1 MRDDSIGIGDMIRVS
16 FGQGEPTYLGIV
28 VDITDEGESI
38 VTGNYVRGE
47 YEDYYDYEVL
57 FFGETDTMCVYSTE
71 IVEIVS
77 KVTL

>member
-16 FGQGEPTYLGIV
+16 LNLNEPTYLGIV
-28 VDITDEGESI
+28 VDITDEGES
-38 VTGNYVRGE
+38 VGDGNYFRGE
-47 YEDYYDYEVL
+47 YEDYFDYEVL
-57 FFGETDTMCVYSTE
+57 FFGETDTMCIYATE

>member
-1 MRDDSIGIGDMIRVS
+1 MRDNSISIGDMVRVAFS
-16 FGQGEPTYLGIV
+16 QGEPPYVGIV
-28 VDITDEGESI
+28 VDITEDGES
-38 VTGNYVRGE
+38 VRYGEVAGE
-47 YEDYYDYEVL
+47 YEDYFDYEVL

>member
-16 FGQGEPTYLGIV
+16 FGQGESPYVGIV

-38 VTGNYVRGE
+38 GYGDYVRGE

-57 FFGETDTMCVYSTE
+57 FFGESDTMCVYATE

>member
-1 MRDDSIGIGDMIRVS
+1 MIDDSIGIGDMIRVS
-16 FGQGEPTYLGIV
+16 FGPSEPPYVGIV
-28 VDITDEGESI
+28 VDITDDGESI
-38 VTGNYVRGE
+38 GYDNYARGE

-71 IVEIVS
+71 IVEVVS